1 MGSSKQFF
9 IAAVFAV
16 IGIAIAFGGT
26 EALLW
31 LVEKFPTNDQMIR
44 QIGAWAIAV
53 LVCVVSVY
61 PILVIYG
68 LVRRPRWPEK

>member
-1 MGSSKQFF
+1 VGSSKQFL

-16 IGIAIAFGGT
+16 IGIGIAFGGT

-31 LVEKFPTNDQMIR
+31 LVERFPTNDQMIR
-44 QIGAWAIAV
+44 QIGAWIIGV
-53 LVCVVSVY
+53 LVCVASIY

-68 LVRRPRWPEK
+68 LVRRPRWHRK

>member
-9 IAAVFAV
+9 IAAVFAA
-16 IGIAIAFGGT
+16 IGIAIAFGGA

-31 LVEKFPTNDQMIR
+31 LVQRFPTNDQMIR
-44 QIGAWAIAV
+44 ELGAWAIGL
-53 LVCVVSVY
+53 LVCVASVY

-68 LVRRPRWPEK
+68 LVRPPRWPGK